1 MNNSIQNTGKPYKK
15 GASVL
20 ALFIGVLSVFS
31 GSKVLLDIDIKDYN
45 VLTWLVSYNVLF
57 GTLSI
62 FAAYLIWK
70 NKRGNKSL
78 TLFILAMHF
87 IVFMYLK
94 IFSATAATESI
105 KAMIFRTG
113 IWILIVV
120 LAILLPNYFSKQQ
133 K

>member
-1 MNNSIQNTGKPYKK
+1 MKDSIQNTGKSYKK

-20 ALFIGVLSVFS
+20 ALLIGLLSVFS
-31 GSKVLLDIDIKDYN
+31 GSKVLLGIDIKDYT

-57 GTLSI
+57 GVLSI

-70 NKRGNKSL
+70 NKKVNKSL

-87 IVFMYLK
+87 IVFIYLK
-94 IFSATAATESI
+94 FISATAATESI

-113 IWILIVV
+113 VWVLIVV